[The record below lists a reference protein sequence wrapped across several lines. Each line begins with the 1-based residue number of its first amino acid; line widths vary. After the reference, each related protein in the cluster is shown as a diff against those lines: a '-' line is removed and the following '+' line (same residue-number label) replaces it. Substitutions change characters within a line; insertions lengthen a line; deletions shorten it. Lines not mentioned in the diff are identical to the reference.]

1 MTNRQKLT
9 SIARNFWWS
18 WNPEALD
25 IFRRLAPE
33 AFAASE
39 SNPWVTLRHIRD
51 EQLDDPRVAADI
63 NEVYG
68 ALQSYLNA
76 PPRMSDAPRTSYFCM
91 EYGLHES
98 LHSYSGGLGVLAR
111 SEEGR
116 VGNAWRSRGRG

>member
-63 NEVYG
+63 NEDD
-68 ALQSYLNA
+68 AE
-76 PPRMSDAPRTSYFCM
+76 PRMLFQ
-91 EYGLHES
+91 L
-98 LHSYSGGLGVLAR
+98 
-111 SEEGR
+111 
-116 VGNAWRSRGRG
+116 